1 VRRFETMPE
10 TTKLPRTELR
20 RHRTRDLL
28 WASIL
33 ALVLTAAAA
42 IMVGLGVFRYSRFE
56 EAVLPGAVPGLFLT
70 LLVPYAIYE
79 KVWPIES
86 IVFWIFTVVF
96 SFFWYFSIFYVGI
109 KLVRFVIN
117 AIRS

>member
-1 VRRFETMPE
+1 MPE

-28 WASIL
+28 WACMP

-56 EAVLPGAVPGLFLT
+56 EAVLPGAVPGFYMT
-70 LLVPYAIYE
+70 LVVPYAIYE
-79 KVWPIES
+79 KVRPAES
-86 IVFWIFTVVF
+86 IVFWTFSAVF
-96 SFFWYFSIFYVGI
+96 SFFWYLSIFY
-109 KLVRFVIN
+109 
-117 AIRS
+117 